1 MVRRT
6 LCLFFLILI
15 PFLAFSQ
22 DNSNRI
28 LNFLDDVLSAAVE
41 AGKEASATASSPQL
55 SEGPSFFYILN
66 NTGFTVRGIYVCQAD
81 TENWGSNLFNG
92 YLYNG
97 QSTMVP
103 LKQPLAEENH
113 YNIRLVDADGDRYS
127 RYNVELTEHGTVRI
141 SISDFDFE
149 K

>member
-1 MVRRT
+1 MTKKT

-15 PFLAFSQ
+15 PVLVFSQ
-22 DNSNRI
+22 DNPNRI

-41 AGKEASATASSPQL
+41 AGKEASASASQV
-55 SEGPSFFYILN
+55 SESPSFFYVLN
-66 NTGFTVRGIYVCQAD
+66 NTGFTIRGIYVCRAD
-81 TENWGSNLFNG
+81 TDNWGSSLFNG

-103 LKQPLAEENH
+103 LKQSLSEENH

-127 RYNVELTEHGTVRI
+127 KYNVEIAEHGTVRI